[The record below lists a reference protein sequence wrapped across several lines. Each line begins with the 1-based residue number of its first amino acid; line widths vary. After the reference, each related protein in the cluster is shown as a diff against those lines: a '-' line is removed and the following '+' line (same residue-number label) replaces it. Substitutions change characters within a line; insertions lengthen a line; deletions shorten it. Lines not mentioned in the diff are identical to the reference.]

1 MIKLFEKKSNR
12 ELGKINETQLQF
24 LIDHFE
30 EEHPSDY
37 DYYINQ
43 ATLDFLKKDG
53 ADPELIEILKTALGD
68 QEGMEFRWQRF

>member
-12 ELGKINETQLQF
+12 ELGHINEAQLQF

-30 EEHPSDY
+30 EERPSDY

-43 ATLDFLKKDG
+43 ATLDFLARDG
-53 ADPELIEILKTALGD
+53 ADAELIQVLKQALG
-68 QEGMEFRWQRF
+68 ENEELEFRWQRF